1 MRALE
6 ELLIPGWLCPLP
18 LSPALLPGFDKVL
31 PRLERGDA
39 ASVVAVGLA
48 LHTLLA
54 GLAAVRLE
62 STAPHRQ
69 PGVHRAGGG
78 LHPHPLRRGAGP
90 GQATADRAHE

>member
-6 ELLIPGWLCPLP
+6 ELLIPGRLCPLP

-62 STAPHRQ
+62 STAP
-69 PGVHRAGGG
+69 PPPAAGRSSG
-78 LHPHPLRRGAGP
+78 RRRITSAPTTPRSWTWTSYCGSRP
-90 GQATADRAHE
+90 